1 MSFAKAVIP
10 KQSLNELST
19 ARGTLSPN
27 SSQKPA
33 SNGLDDFLNELNQAT
48 KLRLNPSGGTPGI
61 TNQKP
66 NKAQG
71 QDNQRIGNALQI
83 LQKRDLEAKKTA
95 NIAVLSNI
103 DRPIDSSGAGSD
115 ARAETLDSSQDQK
128 LSLAQL
134 LAAIE
139 QLSGQQNQANTN
151 NLLRNWGKS
160 PEDSEAVNQSN
171 YDFDVQNQLMD
182 LAQVRNQL
190 HDLGFSGLDS
200 YINNLD
206 KALSIGDSDQIDLA
220 KTSLTEQL
228 LATQLELLSPDS
240 KNSLGA
246 NVLSNQQSLDIK
258 NLLAIQLQKN
268 QIVAKQ
274 LEAGESMRDSQQ
286 KAQLQGLQF
295 QNGISAQADTMAIQ
309 LVSVELD
316 PSKDLKA
323 MQATDLDRE
332 FISAQG
338 DLLKTLS
345 TGLKLTQGE
354 KTAQGLTAN
363 MEDLRKA
370 AAATNVPDGFNINK
384 VDGGL
389 QDIAGDDFSSNLL
402 SASQVAQGSTNISST
417 PTQIAMSLQETS
429 VTSGPLHSEILN
441 AARSGGG
448 RIQLEL
454 TPPEQGTIRIDLR
467 IDQSGRAYLIVEG
480 ANDAAKAR
488 LDQGGQQLK
497 NEFAQ
502 MGLQLSLDLR
512 QGDSRFAQ
520 NQQFGSEQSR
530 FAQPSSSTDRSS
542 MGIGLLSESLA
553 TTRFLSDNASG
564 VSGIHLYA

>member
-71 QDNQRIGNALQI
+71 QDNQRTGNALQI

-171 YDFDVQNQLMD
+171 YDFDEQNQLMD
-182 LAQVRNQL
+182 LAQVRYQL
-190 HDLGFSGLDS
+190 HDLGFSGFDS

-206 KALSIGDSDQIDLA
+206 KALSIRDSDQIDLA

-274 LEAGESMRDSQQ
+274 LAASESMIDGQQ

-316 PSKDLKA
+316 PSKDLKE

-467 IDQSGRAYLIVEG
+467 IDQSGRAYLSVEG

-502 MGLQLSLDLR
+502 MGLQLSLDLK

>member
-316 PSKDLKA
+316 PSKDLKE

-530 FAQPSSSTDRSS
+530 FAQPSSTTDRSS